1 MQPKWK
7 ARLGLIGLA
16 GAVMWA
22 SAGCAQE
29 RDAINRVQYNAMDKG
44 FFVGQSLSDPT
55 DDPEF
60 YMRNTVT
67 DVPYGAMQD
76 GLFTATYAQPVTRVK
91 WEISEDALIARL
103 TYEKV
108 KDSDFYGAR
117 DTDKGQV
124 VAMFA
129 IQSHFDIRRAY
140 NPQTGEELNVIEEN
154 TSDRPW
160 FQRQYMRVD
169 WSRNMVTD
177 GYEVDTL
184 SQIGI
189 FGGVKFE
196 PVSYAVMDPA
206 NADAPAFDEKNGY
219 FDVTTKAYA
228 TPQNIDTPWGEFPAC
243 FLPADYGGTYPVG
256 NCNPTE
262 ITLRLSFKKV
272 VDTDFEPFDQTG
284 IRQEAFG
291 WFTEDRNGYDRHY
304 GVLDQKWHRFAAK
317 YNIWQKSHIEGTQCA
332 VDYWRDAKGNIGKFQ
347 VDGNGDFVVGPNGL
361 PVADPNGKPFP
372 GTPIGADVHRLA
384 SDGKTEADC
393 AFTDGNGAIMHP
405 GSTCDE
411 FVHKCTIPLRDRKTK
426 TIPWY
431 YGPGSPSDL
440 FPSTNHSV
448 DAWNIAVKRATQIG
462 QKADA
467 ERVGL
472 DGSGYI
478 TSEDD
483 LTNRT
488 NGGESIPDIFV
499 LCHNPV
505 IETDNPACG
514 KPGLIARVGD
524 LRYSMVNLV
533 NDPQTPSPWGIMVDA
548 VDPIT
553 GEKIAT
559 SVNEWVHILDIASQ
573 GTVDILRWINGEITD
588 DQIASGEYLRDWA
601 AVSQLGTKEFRPE
614 TLSKEEIQAR
624 IHSSNDGLAALNGLT
639 PADQA
644 GPKELRITKASRNLA
659 AAMGPSATPDFEA
672 FRTKAIGS
680 EFEARMITPDMI
692 QAAGMDPQS
701 PVANNPTLINR
712 ASMFRGMNPTFSKW
726 IRQQK
731 EKTMAKVGACMVQQP
746 EPASYVGLARQAQ
759 KLYPMPDKNDPNFAA
774 KKSARDRSLLQW
786 IREQFHVAVIEH
798 EMGHSVGERHNFAGS
813 QDSLNYHLQYWQ
825 LRTRNGAEKPCKDVM
840 TPNADGTTCVGPRWM
855 DPVTEDEV
863 NGLIWKWGST
873 TVMDYPGDATQDM
886 NDLGPYDKA
895 AMRYMYGGVVDVD
908 EDAVDGTDKG
918 KAYVGVLDGFGG
930 IGGYTVGD
938 THYSNYNDKYKVLG
952 TCSAPTDP
960 KDPLSAK
967 CTGIPM
973 RYIPM
978 RDMENVDKYGKAV
991 TAVRPDLVANF
1002 ARTKDKVA
1010 NGRKLIR
1017 HPYMFGSDEY
1027 ADTGN
1032 LPIFRFDAGAD
1043 NYEQMQYTISTYENR
1058 YIFDNFRRDRTT
1070 FSSRAVIGRT
1080 ESRYLDRIQGF
1091 VKSFALLIGFQ
1102 SNPESAKSDPGNLM
1116 PLSMACSD
1124 ALATFARIITR
1135 PEPGGYNLRQP
1146 VDTGMVLPFG
1156 TGQDINGQIN
1166 NPGGDFKIRLGSG
1179 EGRWIHNEYDY
1190 TQGYYWSSYQKW
1202 AGSFYEKNDAAYF
1215 LWEAYNHFVQNSKE
1229 DYVDGRY
1236 KNLNFASVFPEQMR
1250 RLFANIMAGDPMTLG
1265 PYINNGAG
1273 GLSKD
1278 GFGTV
1283 RYLPW
1288 EKYDKTVSSTVNLD
1302 YPANSVVLDPLVGFE
1317 EQIPLMIYTAWFG
1330 MSNLTNDVISQMR
1343 IWTPDGKEA
1352 VTIPVSET
1360 VRFRDPYTGIV
1371 YVART
1376 YGTESINSARGPVQ
1390 KTMGA
1395 RMIQYANEMAAKAF
1409 NSSGTVTDKDGV
1421 SYPKYDVTAPKDFAT
1436 SQKVKGFV
1444 SNLEF
1449 GRLLSNYFGMGI

>member
-1 MQPKWK
+1 
-7 ARLGLIGLA
+7 
-16 GAVMWA
+16 
-22 SAGCAQE
+22 
-29 RDAINRVQYNAMDKG
+29 
-44 FFVGQSLSDPT
+44 
-55 DDPEF
+55 
-60 YMRNTVT
+60 MRNTVT
-67 DVPYGAMQD
+67 DVPYGAAQD

-91 WEISEDALIARL
+91 WEISEDALIARM
-103 TYEKV
+103 TYEQIQ
-108 KDSDFYGAR
+108 DSDFYGAK

-160 FQRQYMRVD
+160 YQRQYMRVD

-177 GYEVDTL
+177 GYMVDTL

-196 PVSYAVMDPA
+196 PVSYAVLDPS
-206 NADAPAFDEKNGY
+206 NPDAPAFDAANGY

-228 TPQNIDTPWGEFPAC
+228 TPQTIDTPWGEFPAC
-243 FLPADYGGTYPVG
+243 FLPGDYGGSYPVG

-284 IRQEAFG
+284 VRQEAFG

-304 GVLDQKWHRFAAK
+304 GVLDNKWHRFAAK
-317 YNIWQKSHIEGTQCA
+317 YNIWQKSHLQGTQCA
-332 VDYWRDAKGNIGKFQ
+332 VDFWRDANGNIGKFQ
-347 VDGNGDFVVGPNGL
+347 VDGNGDFVLDAQGL
-361 PVADPNGKPFP
+361 PIADPNGKPFP
-372 GTPIGADVHRLA
+372 GTPVGADVHRLA
-384 SDGKTEADC
+384 SDGKTEAEC
-393 AFTDGNGAIMHP
+393 AFTNGDGAIVHP
-405 GSTCDE
+405 GSSCDE
-411 FVHKCTIPLRDRKTK
+411 FVHRCTIPLRDRQTK
-426 TIPWY
+426 TIAWY
-431 YGPGSPSDL
+431 YGPDSPADL
-440 FPSTNHSV
+440 FPSTKNAV
-448 DAWNIAVKRATQIG
+448 EQWNVAIKRATQLG

-472 DGSGYI
+472 DGSGFI

-483 LTNRT
+483 LANRT
-488 NGGESIPDIFV
+488 NGGENVKDIIV

-505 IETDNPACG
+505 IEGDDAACG
-514 KPGLIARVGD
+514 KPGLLARVGD
-524 LRYSMVNLV
+524 LRYSMVNLI
-533 NDPQTPSPWGIMVDA
+533 NTPQTPSPWGIMVDA

-559 SVNEWVHILDIASQ
+559 SVNEWVHVLDIASK
-573 GTVDILRWINGEITD
+573 GTQDILRWLNGEITD
-588 DQIASGEYLRDWA
+588 EQIADGAYLRQWA
-601 AVSQLGTKEFRPE
+601 SASQLGTKEFRPE
-614 TLSKEEIQAR
+614 TLSKEEIQSR
-624 IHSSNDGLAALNGLT
+624 IASSSNDLAKLNGLT

-644 GPKELRITKASRNLA
+644 GPKELRVTKASRNLA
-659 AAMGPSATPDFEA
+659 TALGPSLAPQYEG

-680 EFEARMITPDMI
+680 DFEARMITPDMI
-692 QAAGMDPQS
+692 QAIGMDPQS
-701 PVANNPTLINR
+701 PVANNPSLINR
-712 ASMFRGMNPTFSKW
+712 ASMFRGMNPTFRKW

-731 EKTMAKVGACMVQQP
+731 EKTMARIGACAVEQP
-746 EPASYVGLARQAQ
+746 EPASYVGLARQAN

-774 KKSARDRSLLQW
+774 KNVAREQAMLQW
-786 IREQFHVAVIEH
+786 IREQFHIAVIAH
-798 EMGHSVGERHNFAGS
+798 EMGHSVGLRHNFAGS

-825 LRTRNGAEKPCKDVM
+825 LRTQNGKEPACKDVF
-840 TPNADGTTCVGPRWM
+840 TPNADGKTCAGPRWM

-886 NDLGPYDKA
+886 NGLGAYDKA
-895 AMRYMYGGVVDVD
+895 AMRFMYGQVVDVD

-938 THYSNYNDKYKVLG
+938 IHYSNYQDKYKVLG
-952 TCSAPTDP
+952 TCGAATDP
-960 KDPLSAK
+960 KDVLTAK

-973 RYIPM
+973 RYIPL
-978 RDMENVDKYGKAV
+978 RDMEPVDKYGKAV

-1002 ARTKDKVA
+1002 ARTKDKVS

-1070 FSSRAVIGRT
+1070 FNSGAVIART

-1102 SNPESAKSDPGNLM
+1102 QNPEGAKADPGNLM
-1116 PLSMACSD
+1116 PLSLASSD
-1124 ALATFARIITR
+1124 ALATFARILTR
-1135 PEPGGYNLRQP
+1135 PEPGGYDLRQP
-1146 VDTGMVLPFG
+1146 VDTGFVLPFG
-1156 TGQDINGQIN
+1156 QGQDINGQIN
-1166 NPGGDFKIRLGSG
+1166 RPGGDFKIRLGSG

-1202 AGSFYEKNDAAYF
+1202 AGSFYEKNSTAYF

-1236 KNLNFASVFPEQMR
+1236 KNLNFASVYPNQMR
-1250 RLFANIMAGDPMTLG
+1250 RLFANVMAGDPMTLG
-1265 PYINNGAG
+1265 PYINNGTG

-1278 GFGTV
+1278 GYGTV

-1288 EKYDKTVSSTVNLD
+1288 EKYDATQPSTIALA

-1330 MSNLTNDVISQMR
+1330 STNLTNDTISQMR
-1343 IWTPDGKEA
+1343 IWTPDGKES

-1360 VRFRDPYTGIV
+1360 VRFRDPYTGVV

-1376 YGTESINSARGPVQ
+1376 YGTETVNSLRGPVQ

-1395 RMIQYANEMAAKAF
+1395 RMIQYANEMLVKAGF
-1409 NSSGTVTDKDGV
+1409 PSAGTVTDKDGV
-1421 SYPKYDVTAPKDFAT
+1421 SYPNYNVNANPADYQTA
-1436 SQKVKGFV
+1436 QKLKGFV

-1449 GRLLSNYFGMGI
+1449 GRLLANYFGMGI